1 MGILPFSC
9 KKEVGQFENN
19 NDYPKVIDINPGRT
33 IIQYEIA
40 DGGSMII
47 YNPMIGLQRDVSVSI
62 LDAAGKVLRT
72 TSFGGTRNEFIN
84 QAVRDDDGN
93 IYVAGGTSSP
103 ELRMDP
109 LKDEKDAEDGYIA
122 KIDKEGNLVW
132 QRGYCNVNSLQKGV
146 WDDEFGTIALVNGK
160 LYCVGETPNEQPISP
175 NSGTID
181 NWDTWLV
188 VFDENGNVLK
198 DMILPAILKRGS
210 ALGFGGGTFID
221 AIHTQDNNLV
231 IRFVYQDYLS
241 QRRVMDT
248 TTLLCK
254 FNTATDQVMWKQYFL
269 RTSLYGD
276 IVNFGQLGNG
286 NLVGFDSYY
295 NSISTF
301 DSNTGNPISHR
312 VIGNNIGSSSST
324 IFLTRYRAN
333 NFKVG
338 DDFYV
343 VGWMNIGGG
352 TADLKP
358 WMIKLD
364 KQGNTVYNK
373 TLPINSASLYW
384 IQESA
389 NHNLKLSGKIAVF
402 GTLLDKLFT
411 FSITPDGEMINEN
424 NN

>member
-1 MGILPFSC
+1 
-9 KKEVGQFENN
+9 
-19 NDYPKVIDINPGRT
+19 
-33 IIQYEIA
+33 
-40 DGGSMII
+40 
-47 YNPMIGLQRDVSVSI
+47 
-62 LDAAGKVLRT
+62 
-72 TSFGGTRNEFIN
+72 
-84 QAVRDDDGN
+84 
-93 IYVAGGTSSP
+93 
-103 ELRMDP
+103 
-109 LKDEKDAEDGYIA
+109 
-122 KIDKEGNLVW
+122 
-132 QRGYCNVNSLQKGV
+132 
-146 WDDEFGTIALVNGK
+146 
-160 LYCVGETPNEQPISP
+160 
-175 NSGTID
+175 
-181 NWDTWLV
+181 
-188 VFDENGNVLK
+188 
-198 DMILPAILKRGS
+198 
-210 ALGFGGGTFID
+210 
-221 AIHTQDNNLV
+221 
-231 IRFVYQDYLS
+231 
-241 QRRVMDT
+241 VMDT